1 MTWLENWRDSK
12 KDSKSQYR
20 TTDKGRK
27 GAEGQY
33 KTRDELRRE
42 AIRLRREGAGA
53 AAKGVDTLRGQAA
66 DAQRAIRY
74 GASQATALGMQPG
87 MGSGGGAIAAAGQVG
102 RDAEVAGIKQR
113 AADTDKILAA
123 EQAAA
128 QKGVEAEEYAATQ
141 GDKESDYQEAFAEG
155 QTEAEQAIQDSQGF
169 FDDDEAGA
177 MRKIRAMIARIRVK
191 SPEAADALEEEYLG
205 GGEGSKRIHS
215 WWD

>member
-1 MTWLENWRDSK
+1 MAKESSR
-12 KDSKSQYR
+12 SQYL
-20 TTDKGRK
+20 TTDAARR
-27 GAEGQY
+27 GAAGQY
-33 KTRDELRRE
+33 GKRDDLRQE
-42 AIRLRREGAGA
+42 AIRLRREGAA
-53 AAKGVDTLRGQAA
+53 SAAKGVSTLRDQAA
-66 DAQRAIRY
+66 EAQRAIRY

-102 RDAEVAGIKQR
+102 RDAEMAGARQR
-113 AADTDKILAA
+113 AADTERILAA

-128 QKGVEAEEYAATQ
+128 QKGVEAEEYAAAQ
-141 GDKESDYQEAFAEG
+141 GTRASDYQEAFAEG

-205 GGEGSKRIHS
+205 SGEGSKRIHS